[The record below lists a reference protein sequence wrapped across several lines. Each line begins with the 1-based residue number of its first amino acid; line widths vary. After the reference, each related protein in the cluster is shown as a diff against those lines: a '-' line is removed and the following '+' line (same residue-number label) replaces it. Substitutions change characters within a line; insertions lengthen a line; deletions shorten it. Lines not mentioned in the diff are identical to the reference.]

1 MFQRPLPQSISSG
14 LMMLNVRRL
23 LLCLDENLPATS
35 ILLQDSNVISNFTQ
49 TSLLS
54 RKNQ

>member
-1 MFQRPLPQSISSG
+1 
-14 LMMLNVRRL
+14 MLNVRRL

>member
-14 LMMLNVRRL
+14 LLMLNVRRL